1 MVSFLENSGPVSHIF
16 DVFIRSQTADM
27 GPPLGT
33 VLGNLGVNS
42 SKFCKDF
49 NEFTKEL
56 PDHFLLKVRILVFEN
71 RSYSFF
77 VFAPSSSFVL
87 NSLKFQRNLI
97 LSKDRQVKLKSFFC
111 IDLGSLLKAVKF
123 YFPEFDIKQGLSII

>member
-1 MVSFLENSGPVSHIF
+1 MELSLGKDVSVNHIV
-16 DVFIRSQTADM
+16 DIFIRAQSADM

-42 SKFCKDF
+42 SKFCKEF

-56 PDHFLLKVRILVFEN
+56 PNYFLLKVRILIFEN

-77 VFAPSSSFVL
+77 IFAPSSSFVL
-87 NSLKFQRNLI
+87 NSLKFQRDLVSRVN
-97 LSKDRQVKLKSFFC
+97 KRYKLTSFFC
-111 IDLGSLLKAVKF
+111 VDLGSLLKATKF
-123 YFPEFDIKQGLSII
+123 YFPEVDLEQALPVV